1 MLVEEIINQFQDLVE
16 NKGIWKE
23 LWTDDKKHRKE
34 KAAQRLFFT
43 VAYSYCK
50 ANNLDV
56 TPEADA
62 GNGPVDF
69 KFSSGFDVKVLVEIK
84 LSTNSLLHGYE
95 KQLEIYKNADDTK
108 HGIYLIID
116 VGNIGQKYGEVQRAK
131 LAATERGEKASKI
144 FLIDGNRR
152 ASASKR

>member
-1 MLVEEIINQFQDLVE
+1 
-16 NKGIWKE
+16 
-23 LWTDDKKHRKE
+23 
-34 KAAQRLFFT
+34 

-69 KFSSGFDVKVLVEIK
+69 KFSSGFNTRVLVEIK

-95 KQLEIYKNADDTK
+95 KQLEIYKKADDTD
-108 HGIYLIID
+108 HGIYLVVD
-116 VGNIGQKYGEVQRAK
+116 VGGIGQKYAEVQRSR
-131 LAATERGEKASKI
+131 LAAIERGETTSKI
-144 FLIDGNRR
+144 FLVDGNRR